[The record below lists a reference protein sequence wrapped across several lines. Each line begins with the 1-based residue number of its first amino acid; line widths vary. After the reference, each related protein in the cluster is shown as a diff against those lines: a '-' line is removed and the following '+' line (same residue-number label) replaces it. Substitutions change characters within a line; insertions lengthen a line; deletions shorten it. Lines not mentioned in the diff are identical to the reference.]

1 MKQYTVTGMSC
12 AACSSRVE
20 KAVSKVPGVTA
31 CSVSLL
37 TNSMGVEGDVPP
49 ETVIHAVEDA
59 GYGASLK
66 GQGTAAQAQSASEA
80 EDALKDRETPVLK
93 HRLIASLGF
102 LAVLMYMSMGH
113 MMWGWPLPH
122 FMDGNHVAMGLLQ
135 LLLAGIIL
143 VINQKFFISGFKGL
157 LHRAPNMD
165 TLVALGSGASFIYST
180 YALFAMTDAQLKGN
194 DTAVMSYMHE
204 FYFESAA
211 MILALITVGKM
222 LEARS
227 KGKTT
232 DALKGL
238 MKLAPKTA
246 VIIRDGVETKVPIEE
261 VKKGDVFVVRP
272 GENIPVDGVVLE
284 GTSAVNEAALTGE
297 SIPVDKAQGDPVS
310 AATVNQSGYLRC
322 EATRVGEDTSLSQI
336 IRMVSD
342 AAATKAPI
350 AKIADR
356 VSGVFVPAVITIAVV
371 TTIIWLLAGQTFGFA
386 LARGISVL
394 VISCPCAL
402 GLATPVAIMVGNGMG
417 AKNGILFKTAVSL
430 EETGKM
436 DIVALDKTGTITS
449 GEPRV
454 TDVIPSGGVTEKE
467 LVSLALS
474 LEKKSEHPLAKAVL
488 LYAKEQQIDAP
499 EAADF
504 QALPGNGLSGTLE
517 GASLA
522 GGSFSYISGHTT
534 VSAQEQ
540 ASFERLASEGK
551 TPLCFMKNGRLAG
564 MIAVADVIKE
574 DSPQAVK
581 ELQNMGIRVVMLT
594 GDNERTA
601 RAIGAQAGVDEVIAG
616 VLPDGKESVIRS
628 LKEQGK
634 VAMVG
639 DGINDAPAL
648 TRADIGI
655 AIGAG
660 TDIAIDAADV
670 VLMKS
675 RLSDVPASIRLSR
688 ATLRNIHENLF
699 WAFFYNVVG
708 IPLAAGLLYP
718 IFGWKLNPMFGA
730 AAMSLS
736 SFCVVTNA
744 LRLNLFK
751 MHDASKDHP
760 MRKRAEKAANKGGDK
775 AENAGAVRTE
785 AEDIRSIGQTANENE
800 TVSKEMQKSENQK
813 NHINMEG
820 ITMTKTMN
828 IEGMMCGH
836 CEARVKKALEALAG
850 VESAEVSHE
859 KGTAVVSM
867 SADVADDTLK
877 EAVEAQDYKVDSIQ

>member
-1 MKQYTVTGMSC
+1 MGLTQQQVQERIDQGLTNESDLSTDKTTKEIIVSNTFTYFNLIFLIITVLLCLVGSFRNLTFLPIVIGNTLIGIIQEVRAKRTLDKMNLLNAPHAIVVRDGVKQKIETEQLVQDDEIILEAGNQIC
-12 AACSSRVE
+12 ADAVVVE
-20 KAVSKVPGVTA
+20 G
-31 CSVSLL
+31 SVQVNESLL
-37 TNSMGVEGDVPP
+37 TGEADEVEKNPGDELFSGSFVVSGRCHAELTHVGNESYIAKLSQEAKTMGSGEQSEMIRSINQIVKWVGI
-49 ETVIHAVEDA
+49 VII
-59 GYGASLK
+59 
-66 GQGTAAQAQSASEA
+66 
-80 EDALKDRETPVLK
+80 P
-93 HRLIASLGF
+93 I
-102 LAVLMYMSMGH
+102 
-113 MMWGWPLPH
+113 
-122 FMDGNHVAMGLLQ
+122 GLLLFYQ
-135 LLLAGIIL
+135 SHFINHETIRRSVTATVAAIIGMIPEGLYLLTTIA
-143 VINQKFFISGFKGL
+143 
-157 LHRAPNMD
+157 
-165 TLVALGSGASFIYST
+165 
-180 YALFAMTDAQLKGN
+180 
-194 DTAVMSYMHE
+194 
-204 FYFESAA
+204 
-211 MILALITVGKM
+211 LALST
-222 LEARS
+222 
-227 KGKTT
+227 
-232 DALKGL
+232 
-238 MKLAPKTA
+238 MKLAS
-246 VIIRDGVETKVPIEE
+246 RKVLLHDMKSIE
-261 VKKGDVFVVRP
+261 
-272 GENIPVDGVVLE
+272 
-284 GTSAVNEAALTGE
+284 
-297 SIPVDKAQGDPVS
+297 
-310 AATVNQSGYLRC
+310 
-322 EATRVGEDTSLSQI
+322 
-336 IRMVSD
+336 
-342 AAATKAPI
+342 
-350 AKIADR
+350 
-356 VSGVFVPAVITIAVV
+356 
-371 TTIIWLLAGQTFGFA
+371 A
-386 LARGISVL
+386 LARVDVL
-394 VISCPCAL
+394 CV
-402 GLATPVAIMVGNGMG
+402 
-417 AKNGILFKTAVSL
+417 
-430 EETGKM
+430 
-436 DIVALDKTGTITS
+436 DKTGTITS
-449 GEPRV
+449 GEPKV
-454 TDVIPSGGVTEKE
+454 TDIIPAEGVSEEE
-467 LVSLALS
+467 LLQMAFA
-474 LEKKSEHPLAKAVL
+474 LEKKSEHPLAKAIL
-488 LYAKEQQIDAP
+488 L
-499 EAADF
+499 EAERQKVRAEEVSDF
-504 QALPGNGLSGTLE
+504 QALPGNGLT
-517 GASLA
+517 ASLHGSRLF
-522 GGSFSYISGHTT
+522 GGNMKFISEICKISEKQKRQ
-534 VSAQEQ
+534 VEA
-540 ASFERLASEGK
+540 LAEDGK
-551 TPLCFMKNGRLAG
+551 TPLFFAKEDRLLG
-564 MIAVADVIKE
+564 VIAVADVIKE
-574 DSPQAVK
+574 ESARAVK